1 MGWCC
6 GPIPNESCGWPRGTI
21 TGTLAIIIITI
32 TMLTGTSAVIILITI
47 YNQHTVAVGI
57 LGTMFVVVS
66 AVTTHYFDKQANKA
80 IVDAKNS
87 EIDRLAETNTR
98 IINREL
104 VRSNRSRKI
113 RSIKKKKKNNADL
126 LEVDEHELSAPVPV
140 IVVE

>member
-1 MGWCC
+1 MGCCC
-6 GPIPNESCGWPRGTI
+6 GPIPNESCGWPRGTVSA
-21 TGTLAIIIITI
+21 TLAIIIITI
-32 TMLTGTSAVIILITI
+32 TLLTGTSAIIILITV

-104 VRSNRSRKI
+104 VRSRRVGP
-113 RSIKKKKKNNADL
+113 IKKKKRRDNDDL
-126 LEVDEHELSAPVPV
+126 LEVDEHEIAAPVPV
-140 IVVE
+140 VVVE